1 MTVTKKKVSTV
12 GIKQV
17 QGGFE
22 ENWKLKFSD
31 LATLLSLQAE
41 KTTMETMGLSRL
53 FSFSVSLG
61 WWHFQVLEDLVR
73 KFIGLMFCF

>member
-1 MTVTKKKVSTV
+1 MTVTKKKKVSTV

-31 LATLLSLQAE
+31 LATL
-41 KTTMETMGLSRL
+41 
-53 FSFSVSLG
+53 F
-61 WWHFQVLEDLVR
+61 
-73 KFIGLMFCF
+73 